1 METAFPSNIDNVSQE
16 DARPTV
22 LSVERA
28 IVLLKKLRERRHP
41 VGVRELARETGY
53 SPSMT
58 QKLLNALAKQGMVH
72 QDPKTASYTLGLET
86 FRIGASMLEQIDLHE
101 MAHPVLEVLA
111 EQTQESS
118 YLALLT
124 PGQTRCVFVDRVDS
138 RHLLRWIA
146 YLGTWRPLNCTA
158 DGKAMLAWLSDDHLE
173 YLREREA
180 LYQLTDRSVIDI
192 DRLQEQLGDV
202 HDKGYAYSDEE
213 FAEGVRSI
221 AAPIFQFPQDLLG
234 SVSIAGPKL
243 RMTDDRIPALGD
255 QVHRAGREISR
266 ALGYEG
272 PKGGYGDHAG

>member
-1 METAFPSNIDNVSQE
+1 METVFHSDIDNVSQE
-16 DARPTV
+16 DTRPTV

-28 IVLLKKLRERRHP
+28 ILLLKKLRERRHP

-72 QDPKTASYTLGLET
+72 QDPKTSSYLLGLES
-86 FRIGASMLEQIDLHE
+86 FRIGASMLEQLDLHDL
-101 MAHPVLEVLA
+101 AHPVLERLA
-111 EQTQESS
+111 EETQESA
-118 YLALLT
+118 YLALMT
-124 PGQTRCVFVDRVDS
+124 PGQARCVFVDRVDS

-158 DGKAMLAWLSDDHLE
+158 DGKAMLAWISNAHLA
-173 YLREREA
+173 YLERREA
-180 LYQLTDRSVIDI
+180 LYQLTDRSVTDI
-192 DRLQEQLGDV
+192 DVLREQLAEV
-202 HDKGYAYSDEE
+202 QSQGYAYSDEE
-213 FAEGVRSI
+213 FAEGVRSL
-221 AAPIFQFPQDLLG
+221 AAPVFQFPQDLLG

-243 RMTDDRIPALGD
+243 RMTDDRIPELGA

-272 PKGGYGDHAG
+272 PKGGYGANAG